1 MWNYYFKAKIT
12 QVIRDTETMF
22 SLLSFCKFTLLSK
35 QTEYNF
41 NCTLNTELRKRLEDF
56 DHLMSKM
63 IKDYSVIPKNK
74 NIPFEVYDVMRNDT
88 YVFIEEFN
96 KEKENLNQ
104 ELDNLSR
111 NHYKDGLSLYLPFYK
126 NEE

>member
-1 MWNYYFKAKIT
+1 
-12 QVIRDTETMF
+12 
-22 SLLSFCKFTLLSK
+22 
-35 QTEYNF
+35 
-41 NCTLNTELRKRLEDF
+41 
-56 DHLMSKM
+56 
-63 IKDYSVIPKNK
+63 
-74 NIPFEVYDVMRNDT
+74 MRNDT